1 MDPLQL
7 IMKKRIQ
14 RANKALQQKQRTL
27 NYSTTS
33 VTNRIYQSIPS
44 STNNSNYEEQLKKFE
59 EYSKYHFISNNY
71 NNYNLNEKSGLSL
84 LKNGINS
91 IINDNNNKKNYCI
104 KLSPIKRKGP
114 LYNPLSS
121 NRTFKKI
128 NLRNALFGNN
138 SNNI

>member
-1 MDPLQL
+1 MEPLQL

-71 NNYNLNEKSGLSL
+71 NLNEKSGLSL

-91 IINDNNNKKNYCI
+91 IINDNNNKKNYYI

-128 NLRNALFGNN
+128 NLRNALFA
-138 SNNI
+138 NNIKRV